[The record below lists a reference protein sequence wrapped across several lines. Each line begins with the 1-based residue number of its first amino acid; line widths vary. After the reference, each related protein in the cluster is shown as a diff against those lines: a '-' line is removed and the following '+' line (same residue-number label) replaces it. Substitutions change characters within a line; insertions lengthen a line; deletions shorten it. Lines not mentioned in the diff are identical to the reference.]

1 MYWRGWCVSCDI
13 QGENEKGK
21 KRNKEGEERE
31 AKEVVLEYLRLVNFY
46 CNEAGASCCL
56 VM

>member
-1 MYWRGWCVSCDI
+1 MSHVTFKAKMKR
-13 QGENEKGK
+13 E
-21 KRNKEGEERE
+21 RNKEGEERE